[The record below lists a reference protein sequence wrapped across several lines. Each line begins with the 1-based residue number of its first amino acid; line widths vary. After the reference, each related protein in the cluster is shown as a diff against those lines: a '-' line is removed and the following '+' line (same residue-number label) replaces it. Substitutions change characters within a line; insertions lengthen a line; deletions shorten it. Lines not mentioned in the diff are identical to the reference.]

1 MSLKE
6 TLADFSTEVA
16 FCAMFAHDRYLM
28 PMSYEQNKAN
38 LLRYWSEAKGQL
50 KRDAD
55 LIPAIDAQIEEMFA
69 AFDSGDRKK
78 GVDTAM
84 ALWNRNIKQME

>member
-16 FCAMFAHDRYLM
+16 FCAMFAPDSYLVS
-28 PMSYEQNKAN
+28 MSYEKNKAEI
-38 LLRYWSEAKGQL
+38 LQYWAEAKSQL
-50 KRDAD
+50 QRDAA
-55 LIPAIDAQIEEMFA
+55 LIPAIDAQLAEMFA
-69 AFDSGDRKK
+69 AFEAGDRKK
-78 GVDTAM
+78 GIDTAM

>member
-1 MSLKE
+1 MSRKE
-6 TLADFSTEVA
+6 TLADLSTEVA
-16 FCAMFAHDRYLM
+16 FCAMFAPDRYLVS
-28 PMSYEQNKAN
+28 MSDEKNKAEI
-38 LLRYWSEAKGQL
+38 LQYWAEVKSQL
-50 KRDAD
+50 QRDAA

-78 GVDTAM
+78 GADTAM